1 MTAFSNKAF
10 LSYFVSNSLALLG
23 IWIQKIGVGWLTWH
37 ITESTFWTSFITL
50 ALMAPAG
57 ILGPFFAV
65 LAEKWNMRKAS
76 LVLKILMFL
85 IGVLIWY
92 LQLINAH
99 TLFTLAFLSILQG
112 LLSACYHPVRLVFV
126 SIVVPRALLASA
138 IGLNSASFNASR
150 VIGPAFAGFFIAFYD
165 LQVTFLVA
173 MLSYIPLIPVLIY
186 MPLRS
191 RKIDLTVATKYIDSL
206 IEGGRVA
213 LDTPIIFKGLFIVL
227 INAFFVRGM
236 LEIQP
241 TIAGEILN
249 ANSSGLSLITASAG
263 LGALLASVWIG
274 LSKKTVGNHINLL
287 VPMLLSGLIISSIIG
302 LTNNLYFM
310 SLLFIFIG
318 FSTTTVGIGTQTIIQ
333 LEVDDIHRARVLTW
347 WSSISFGSLT
357 VGGMILGGVGEF
369 IPMKFGLRITSQD
382 ICIVILVEMIFTFFR
397 PPTFDSFKI

>member
-1 MTAFSNKAF
+1 MNAFSNKAF

-37 ITESTFWTSFITL
+37 ITESTFWTSFVTL

-165 LQVTFLVA
+165 LQVTFLIA

-347 WSSISFGSLT
+347 WSSVSFGSLT
-357 VGGMILGGVGEF
+357 VGGIILGGVGEF
-369 IPMKFGLRITSQD
+369 IPMKFGLIFLPVLGL
-382 ICIVILVEMIFTFFR
+382 VIFKSFVYFR
-397 PPTFDSFKI
+397 FKNNFI

>member
-10 LSYFVSNSLALLG
+10 LSYFISNSLALLG
-23 IWIQKIGVGWLTWH
+23 IWIQKIGVGWLTWQ
-37 ITESTFWTSFITL
+37 ITESTFWTSFVTL

-65 LAEKWNMRKAS
+65 LAEKWDMRKAS
-76 LVLKILMFL
+76 LILKILMFL
-85 IGVLIWY
+85 TGVLIWY

-126 SIVVPRALLASA
+126 SIVVPRSLLASA

-150 VIGPAFAGFFIAFYD
+150 VIGPAFAGIFIALYD
-165 LQVTFLVA
+165 LQVTFLIA
-173 MLSYIPLIPVLIY
+173 MVSYIPLIPVLIL

-191 RKIDLTVATKYIDSL
+191 RKIDLTVATKYIDRL
-206 IEGGRVA
+206 IEGGMVA
-213 LDTPIIFKGLFIVL
+213 LNTPIIFKGLFIVL

-249 ANSSGLSLITASAG
+249 ADSSGLSLITASAG
-263 LGALLASVWIG
+263 LGALLASIWIG
-274 LSKKTVGNHINLL
+274 FSKKNIGDHIKLL
-287 VPMLLSGLIISSIIG
+287 VPMLLTGLIISSIIG
-302 LTNNLYFM
+302 FTNNLYFM

-357 VGGMILGGVGEF
+357 VGGIILGGLGLD
-369 IPMKFGLRITSQD
+369 FGGFWSSGVRLW
-382 ICIVILVEMIFTFFR
+382 
-397 PPTFDSFKI
+397 DSLGAFW

>member
-1 MTAFSNKAF
+1 MTALSNKAF

-37 ITESTFWTSFITL
+37 ITESTFWTSFVTL

-165 LQVTFLVA
+165 LQVTFLIA

-263 LGALLASVWIG
+263 LGALLASIWIG
-274 LSKKTVGNHINLL
+274 LSTKTIGNHINLL
-287 VPMLLSGLIISSIIG
+287 VPMLLAGLIISSIIG
-302 LTNNLYFM
+302 LTSNLYFM

-347 WSSISFGSLT
+347 WSSVSFGSLT
-357 VGGMILGGVGEF
+357 VGGIILGGVGEF
-369 IPMKFGLRITSQD
+369 IPMKFGLIFLPVLGL
-382 ICIVILVEMIFTFFR
+382 VIFKSFVYFR
-397 PPTFDSFKI
+397 FKNNFI

>member
-37 ITESTFWTSFITL
+37 ITESTFWTSFVTL

-165 LQVTFLVA
+165 LQVTFLIA

-263 LGALLASVWIG
+263 IGALLASVWIG

-287 VPMLLSGLIISSIIG
+287 VPMLLAGLIISSIIG

-357 VGGMILGGVGEF
+357 VGGIILGGVGEF
-369 IPMKFGLRITSQD
+369 IPMKFGLIFLPVLGL
-382 ICIVILVEMIFTFFR
+382 VIFKSFVYFR
-397 PPTFDSFKI
+397 FKNNFI

>member
-37 ITESTFWTSFITL
+37 ITESTFWTSFVTL

-165 LQVTFLVA
+165 LQVTFLIA

-263 LGALLASVWIG
+263 LGALLASIWIG
-274 LSKKTVGNHINLL
+274 FSKKTTGNHINLL
-287 VPMLLSGLIISSIIG
+287 VPMLLAGLIISSIIG
-302 LTNNLYFM
+302 LTSNLYFM

-347 WSSISFGSLT
+347 WSSVSFGSLT
-357 VGGMILGGVGEF
+357 VGGIILGGVGEF
-369 IPMKFGLRITSQD
+369 IPMKFGLIFLPVLGL
-382 ICIVILVEMIFTFFR
+382 VIFKSFVYFR
-397 PPTFDSFKI
+397 FKNNFI

>member
-1 MTAFSNKAF
+1 MNAFSNKAF

-37 ITESTFWTSFITL
+37 ITESTFWTSFVTL

-165 LQVTFLVA
+165 LQVTFLIA

-263 LGALLASVWIG
+263 LGALLASIWIG
-274 LSKKTVGNHINLL
+274 FSKKTIGNHISLL
-287 VPMLLSGLIISSIIG
+287 VPMLLAGLIISSIIG
-302 LTNNLYFM
+302 LTSNLYFM

-347 WSSISFGSLT
+347 WSSVSFGSLT
-357 VGGMILGGVGEF
+357 VGGIILGGVGEF
-369 IPMKFGLRITSQD
+369 IPMKFGLIFLPVLGL
-382 ICIVILVEMIFTFFR
+382 VIFKSFVYFR
-397 PPTFDSFKI
+397 FKNNFI

>member
-1 MTAFSNKAF
+1 MNAFSNKAF

-37 ITESTFWTSFITL
+37 ITESTFWTSFVTL

-165 LQVTFLVA
+165 LQVTFLIA

-227 INAFFVRGM
+227 INAFFVRGI

-263 LGALLASVWIG
+263 LGALLASIWIG
-274 LSKKTVGNHINLL
+274 FSKKTIGNHISLL
-287 VPMLLSGLIISSIIG
+287 VPMLLAGLIISSIIG
-302 LTNNLYFM
+302 LTSNLYFM

-347 WSSISFGSLT
+347 WSSVSFGSLT
-357 VGGMILGGVGEF
+357 VGGIILGGVGEF
-369 IPMKFGLRITSQD
+369 IPMKFGLIFLPVLGL
-382 ICIVILVEMIFTFFR
+382 VIFKSFVYFR
-397 PPTFDSFKI
+397 FKNNFI